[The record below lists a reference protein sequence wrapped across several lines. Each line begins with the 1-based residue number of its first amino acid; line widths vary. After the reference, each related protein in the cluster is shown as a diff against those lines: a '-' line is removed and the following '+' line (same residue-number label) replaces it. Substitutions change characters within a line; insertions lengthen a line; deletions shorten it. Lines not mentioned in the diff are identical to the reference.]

1 MSADPSG
8 SSSDACLP
16 SPVRDFVFDLH
27 DTARRSHLAP
37 EQAALYATPFAA
49 LTRKYF
55 DGTPWPS
62 ARAISGECGADPLF
76 LAVYTELTARHLH
89 SLGRPSGS
97 DRIAGWRVYSNLFD
111 ALLSEVEGEEDP
123 TKAPGGNGLFLLPAW
138 CFDVLHE
145 FVYQFQG
152 FCQFRTNAFAAAAR
166 AQGEGKTLSDGVTEN
181 LQVLSENREAW

>member
-1 MSADPSG
+1 MSADP

-16 SPVRDFVFDLH
+16 SPIKDFVFDLH

-37 EQAALYATPFAA
+37 EQSALYAATYAA

-55 DGTPWPS
+55 ESNPWPS
-62 ARAISGECGADPLF
+62 AKAISSECGDDPLF

-89 SLGRPSGS
+89 SLGRPSVT
-97 DRIAGWRVYSNLFD
+97 DRIAGWCVYSKLFD
-111 ALLSEVEGEEDP
+111 ALLSEVEGDVP
-123 TKAPGGNGLFLLPAW
+123 TKAPGGNGLFLLPTW

-152 FCQFRTNAFAAAAR
+152 FCQFRTNAYAAAAR
-166 AQGEGKTLSDGVTEN
+166 AQGEGKGLSDGVTET